1 MRLVTDASATSR
13 PLTYIYRI
21 IQQHEQ
27 GRIDTLRQ
35 EQPFVKSNPVTK
47 GLLHS
52 CYVCQ
57 AIPSEMTLWRRGWPL
72 AVLLIFMIGLFSMS
86 AFAEEEKT
94 PEAGKEFRTT
104 VLGEE
109 IYVPPRDRRS
119 VTAVTF
125 GTNWIPNGPS
135 QGEVLPFGALYVWRN
150 WDTDNQRLRGTL
162 SGVVNNVE
170 YTVGLRSLLNWSLIF
185 TLNNF
190 IAPLGRS
197 EYVEGQR
204 IRASELE
211 WNYIFGG
218 FGVGYRL
225 PFIPFEQDSAINLF
239 LTYEPGYRWF
249 HGTSETSAQYGVP
262 KDTYEGRIHGRIRW
276 DALVRNLMEL
286 PHRGFSVGG
295 DIIQGRRAQWGAWG
309 GPPLH
314 TPDFKA
320 EQTYLLGS
328 AYAVFA
334 SGLPGIES
342 DKHRLIT
349 SLYGGIGKDLDR
361 FSAFRLPGRPTGYE
375 WEALSLPMMPGV
387 QFNELFPRRY
397 AIASVTYRYEALFF
411 LYPYVTATYGL
422 VERLRSTSNGIA
434 ESTDSLPALGGGIV
448 TGAPWKSQIELNY
461 SYNFGIFRDPG
472 GAPPTRGGH
481 GAFILWSKQL

>member
-1 MRLVTDASATSR
+1 MTVRERDR
-13 PLTYIYRI
+13 PLAI
-21 IQQHEQ
+21 
-27 GRIDTLRQ
+27 
-35 EQPFVKSNPVTK
+35 
-47 GLLHS
+47 LLS
-52 CYVCQ
+52 FL
-57 AIPSEMTLWRRGWPL
+57 IGFSPL
-72 AVLLIFMIGLFSMS
+72 S
-86 AFAEEEKT
+86 ALAEEKT
-94 PEAGKEFRTT
+94 PEAGKEFHTT
-104 VLGEE
+104 LFGEE

-119 VTAVTF
+119 VTTVNF
-125 GTNWIPNGPS
+125 GVQWTPNGPS
-135 QGEVLPFGALYVWRN
+135 QEEVLPFGALYVWRN
-150 WDTDNQRLRGTL
+150 WDEDNRRLRGTF
-162 SGVVNNVE
+162 SGVVNDVD
-170 YTVGLRSLLNWSLIF
+170 YTIGLRSLPNWSLML
-185 TLNNF
+185 TLDNF
-190 IAPLGRS
+190 IAPIGRS

-211 WNYIFGG
+211 WNYVFAG

-249 HGTSETSAQYGVP
+249 RGTNETSAQYGVP
-262 KDTYEGRIHGRIRW
+262 KDTYEGRIHGKIRW

-295 DIIQGRRAQWGAWG
+295 DVIQGHRARWGAWG
-309 GPPLH
+309 GPPLN
-314 TPDFKA
+314 TPDFKE
-320 EQTYLLGS
+320 EQTYILGF

-342 DKHRLIT
+342 DKHRLVT
-349 SLYGGIGKDLDR
+349 TLYGGIGKDLDR

-411 LYPYVTATYGL
+411 LFPYVTATYGL
-422 VERLRSTSNGIA
+422 VERLRSTPQGIK

-472 GAPPTRGGH
+472 GAPPTMGGH
-481 GAFILWSKQL
+481 GAFIFWAKQL

>member
-1 MRLVTDASATSR
+1 M
-13 PLTYIYRI
+13 
-21 IQQHEQ
+21 
-27 GRIDTLRQ
+27 
-35 EQPFVKSNPVTK
+35 
-47 GLLHS
+47 
-52 CYVCQ
+52 
-57 AIPSEMTLWRRGWPL
+57 IPSAMTLWSSGWSL
-72 AVLLIFMIGLFSMS
+72 FILLFFMIGLFSTR
-86 AFAEEEKT
+86 AFAEGDKT
-94 PEAGKEFRTT
+94 PEAGKEFHTT
-104 VLGEE
+104 VFGEE

-150 WDTDNQRLRGTL
+150 WDTENQRLRGTF

-170 YTVGLRSLLNWSLIF
+170 YAIGLRSFPNWSLIF

-211 WNYIFGG
+211 WNYMFGG
-218 FGVGYRL
+218 VGVGYRL

-262 KDTYEGRIHGRIRW
+262 RDTYEGRIHGRIRW

-286 PHRGFSVGG
+286 PHRGFSMGG
-295 DIIQGRRAQWGAWG
+295 DIIQGHRARWGAWG

-320 EQTYLLGS
+320 EQTSLLGS

-349 SLYGGIGKDLDR
+349 SFYGGIGKDLDR

-422 VERLRSTSNGIA
+422 VERLRSTPNGIA

-472 GAPPTRGGH
+472 GAPPTMGGH

>member
-1 MRLVTDASATSR
+1 VTRFGREGLICSAGRRCAALSE
-13 PLTYIYRI
+13 YREYYLG
-21 IQQHEQ
+21 Q
-27 GRIDTLRQ
+27 
-35 EQPFVKSNPVTK
+35 V
-47 GLLHS
+47 
-52 CYVCQ
+52 
-57 AIPSEMTLWRRGWPL
+57 IPSAMTLWSSGWPL
-72 AVLLIFMIGLFSMS
+72 FILLFFMIGLFSTR
-86 AFAEEEKT
+86 AFAEGDKT
-94 PEAGKEFRTT
+94 PEAGKEFHTT
-104 VLGEE
+104 LFGEE

-119 VTAVTF
+119 VTAVNF

-135 QGEVLPFGALYVWRN
+135 QAEVLPFGALYVWRN
-150 WDTDNQRLRGTL
+150 WDTDNRRLRGTF
-162 SGVVNNVE
+162 SGVVNNIE
-170 YTVGLRSLLNWSLIF
+170 YTIGLRALPNWSLIF
-185 TLNNF
+185 TLDNF
-190 IAPLGRS
+190 IAPIGRS

-211 WNYIFGG
+211 WNYLFGG
-218 FGVGYRL
+218 FGVKYRL

-249 HGTSETSAQYGVP
+249 HGTNETSAQYGVP

-295 DIIQGRRAQWGAWG
+295 DVIQGHRARWGAWG

-314 TPDFKA
+314 TPDFKE

-334 SGLPGIES
+334 SGLPGLES

-349 SLYGGIGKDLDR
+349 SFYGGIGKDLDR

-422 VERLRSTSNGIA
+422 VERLRSTPNGIA

-472 GAPPTRGGH
+472 GAPPTMGGH
-481 GAFILWSKQL
+481 GAFILWAKQL

>member
-1 MRLVTDASATSR
+1 MTMW
-13 PLTYIYRI
+13 
-21 IQQHEQ
+21 
-27 GRIDTLRQ
+27 GRAL
-35 EQPFVKSNPVTK
+35 
-47 GLLHS
+47 
-52 CYVCQ
+52 
-57 AIPSEMTLWRRGWPL
+57 PL
-72 AVLLIFMIGLFSMS
+72 AILVFFMIGLSPLS
-86 AFAEEEKT
+86 AFAEEENT
-94 PEAGKEFRTT
+94 PEAGKEFHTT
-104 VLGEE
+104 LFGEE

-119 VTAVTF
+119 VTALNF
-125 GTNWIPNGPS
+125 GINWIPNGPS
-135 QGEVLPFGALYVWRN
+135 QAEVLPFGALYVWRN
-150 WDTDNQRLRGTL
+150 WDKDNRRLRGTF
-162 SGVVNNVE
+162 SGVVNDVD
-170 YTVGLRSLLNWSLIF
+170 YTIGLRSLPNWSLLF
-185 TLNNF
+185 TLDNF
-190 IAPLGRS
+190 IAPIGRA

-204 IRASELE
+204 VNASELE

-239 LTYEPGYRWF
+239 LSYEPGYRWF
-249 HGTSETSAQYGVP
+249 RGTSETSAQYGVP

-295 DIIQGRRAQWGAWG
+295 DIIQGHRARWGAWG
-309 GPPLH
+309 GPPLN
-314 TPDFKA
+314 TPDFKE

-334 SGLPGIES
+334 SGLPGLES
-342 DKHRLIT
+342 DKHRLIA

-361 FSAFRLPGRPTGYE
+361 FSAFRIPGRPTGYE
-375 WEALSLPMMPGV
+375 WESLSLPIMPGV
-387 QFNELFPRRY
+387 QFNELFPRHY

-422 VERLRSTSNGIA
+422 VERLRSTPQGIE

-472 GAPPTRGGH
+472 GAPPTMGGH
-481 GAFILWSKQL
+481 GAFILWAKQL